1 MKIDPKQ
8 VITLDFETYWAHDF
22 SLSSKT
28 LNTSEYIRSPQF
40 LAHCCSIK
48 VGNKKTKVFPGAKLK
63 EEFAKIDWANTDIV
77 AHNMAFDGAILAW
90 HYGVKPRRYFDTLSM
105 ARGLHGD
112 MSRASLDTIAKYY
125 GIGAKSTTYLTPTKG
140 LRELSP
146 EIFKGLAEGCAID
159 TDLCYEIFCKQIE
172 VYPADEIALID
183 LTMRMFIDPVLHVDI
198 PRAEQALEHEKQA
211 RLRAMALS
219 LVDEKT
225 LNSSDKFAQALRD
238 VGCEPPKKWSTKQN
252 CMAYAFAQNDPDFIE
267 LQDHENIRVV
277 RLAQGRLAAKS
288 TIVETRAYRLIQ
300 AGQRG
305 QALPVMLNYFGA
317 KTGRWCMPGDTEV
330 LTPGGWVRMD
340 AYEGQAIAQW
350 NPTNAQTTWCKSGVM
365 NRFKI
370 TEEVYVAHARHCK
383 GVFTKDHTFARLT
396 TNGAFKSEPVKSIY
410 GKNIRVITPTKI
422 MGGTDIPDELVRLIV
437 ATEADGCFRDGG
449 HLVFAFRKTRKI
461 QRLTELLIKNNIQY
475 SVQKSENHP
484 ETKFYISREKIPA
497 EVLRSKKH
505 DTEFIMSLSLQN
517 REAYI
522 EELSYWDG
530 SLESKTVHYSTTKPA
545 AAELVSA
552 VAASVGLL
560 TNIHV
565 GERKAPWSTRYTVT
579 IREHAWV
586 GIPSNSWGI
595 QHFEGKVYCPTTDT
609 GFFVVRSQGTVF
621 VTGNSGGNK
630 LNLQNLNRQEYDE
643 TGKPVPMTGELRKSI
658 IAPRDHVILVCDSA
672 QIEARTLAWLA
683 GQEDLV
689 EAFRNGEDVY
699 KKAACNI
706 YGVPIESVSKEQRF
720 VGKVSVLGLGYSM
733 GAAKFQTTLA
743 LGMMGPPV
751 KLSAELCK
759 KTVNTYRKVNHM
771 IPALWK
777 EADRVLSKMSSQK
790 EGEWGVLSYDAT
802 SVWLPNGMGLHY
814 PRLKALWDPEKDR
827 VSGYEYMANGNPK
840 KIYGG
845 LLVENVCQ
853 ALARIIVSHQMLLTQ
868 DYFKTLKLKKGEVA
882 RIASMSHDEIISV
895 VPARLADKIK
905 QKQIDI
911 MRTAPNWAEDL
922 PLNAEAGYAVNYSK

>member
-1 MKIDPKQ
+1 MKIDLQK
-8 VITLDFETYWAHDF
+8 VVVCDFETFWAHDF

-40 LAHCCSIK
+40 LVHCCSIK
-48 VGNKKTKVFPGAKLK
+48 VGNRKTKVFPGSKLK
-63 EEFAKIDWANTDIV
+63 EEFAKIDWANTDVV

-90 HYGVKPRRYFDTLSM
+90 HYGIKPRFYYDTLSM

-125 GIGAKSTTYLTPTKG
+125 GIGAKSTTYLAPTKG
-140 LRELSP
+140 LRELAP
-146 EIFKGLAEGCAID
+146 ELYKNLAAGCAID

-172 VYPADEIALID
+172 VYPEDELALID

-198 PRAEQALEHEKQA
+198 PRAEQALEYEKQA

-225 LNSSDKFAQALRD
+225 LNSSDKFAQALRE

-267 LQDHENIRVV
+267 LQNHENIRVV

-317 KTGRWCMPGDTEV
+317 KTGRW
-330 LTPGGWVRMD
+330 
-340 AYEGQAIAQW
+340 
-350 NPTNAQTTWCKSGVM
+350 
-365 NRFKI
+365 
-370 TEEVYVAHARHCK
+370 
-383 GVFTKDHTFARLT
+383 
-396 TNGAFKSEPVKSIY
+396 
-410 GKNIRVITPTKI
+410 
-422 MGGTDIPDELVRLIV
+422 
-437 ATEADGCFRDGG
+437 
-449 HLVFAFRKTRKI
+449 
-461 QRLTELLIKNNIQY
+461 
-475 SVQKSENHP
+475 
-484 ETKFYISREKIPA
+484 
-497 EVLRSKKH
+497 
-505 DTEFIMSLSLQN
+505 
-517 REAYI
+517 
-522 EELSYWDG
+522 
-530 SLESKTVHYSTTKPA
+530 
-545 AAELVSA
+545 
-552 VAASVGLL
+552 
-560 TNIHV
+560 
-565 GERKAPWSTRYTVT
+565 
-579 IREHAWV
+579 
-586 GIPSNSWGI
+586 
-595 QHFEGKVYCPTTDT
+595 
-609 GFFVVRSQGTVF
+609 
-621 VTGNSGGNK
+621 SGGNK

-658 IAPRDHVILVCDSA
+658 IAPPDHVILVCDSA

-706 YGVPIESVSKEQRF
+706 YNVPVEEVTKDMRF
-720 VGKVSVLGLGYSM
+720 VGKVATLGLGYAM

-751 KLSAELCK
+751 KLSSELCK
-759 KTVNTYRKVNHM
+759 KTVNTYRRINHK

-777 EADRVLSKMSSQK
+777 EAERVLSRMTMHK
-790 EGEWGVLSYDAT
+790 EGDWGVLSYDET

-814 PRLKALWDPEKDR
+814 PGLRAIWDTEKDR
-827 VSGYEYMANGNPK
+827 LSGFEYMSNGNPK

-845 LLVENVCQ
+845 LLVENIVQ

-882 RIASMSHDEIISV
+882 RIASMSHDEIINV
-895 VPARLADKIK
+895 VPARLADKAK

-911 MRTAPNWAEDL
+911 MRTAPNWAEGL